1 MEFAKVE
8 DLRMRGFPRRV
19 PLLAG
24 AVLSV
29 AIAVLSGCTTPPPPP
44 PPPPVVVIPPK
55 PMPPVGAP
63 ETMTIPPVN
72 AAGVRQTVNSGISTS
87 QAVWNLRS
95 AYNVAALNCIEAQ
108 YAPILEGYK
117 RFLTVYAKPLN
128 AANKEIDKSFRTV
141 HTGVEAIKARET
153 YQTQVYNFF
162 SLPPVDSGFCQ
173 AAMELT
179 TELQTV
185 DATQFEAYSFMGLA
199 KMEAPFKAFFEV
211 YEKYLADLA
220 AWQGLYAGG
229 PITVRPSTEQR
240 AEIGTAAPSQMPLP
254 AQPVAVQPTAPQ
266 PAAPQPTLT
275 LPPPQ
280 PSTPRPIITLPQA
293 QPTAPQPTPILTLPP
308 TQPAPPPTPILTLP
322 Q

>member
-8 DLRMRGFPRRV
+8 DLRMRGFTRRV

-24 AVLSV
+24 AVLSI
-29 AIAVLSGCTTPPPPP
+29 AIAALSGCTTPPPPP

-55 PMPPVGAP
+55 PMPPMGAP

-72 AAGVRQTVNSGISTS
+72 AAGVRQTVNSGISTT

-108 YAPILEGYK
+108 YAPILDGYK

-141 HTGVEAIKARET
+141 HTGVEAIRARET

-185 DATQFEAYSFMGLA
+185 DATQFEAYSFVGLA

-229 PITVRPSTEQR
+229 PITVRPSTEQQ
-240 AEIGTAAPSQMPLP
+240 AEIGTAAPSPMPLP
-254 AQPVAVQPTAPQ
+254 T
-266 PAAPQPTLT
+266 
-275 LPPPQ
+275 
-280 PSTPRPIITLPQA
+280 PSLTLPQA
-293 QPTAPQPTPILTLPP
+293 QPQAPQPAPSLTLPQMQPPAPQPTPS
-308 TQPAPPPTPILTLP
+308 LTLP
-322 Q
+322 QQL